1 MTELKILIQG
11 YSKQEGN
18 GSLSSSTCVLVKEKG
33 LNILVDPGIAKEKL
47 ALALKNEGLKPE
59 DIQYILLTHSH
70 VDHAYAIALFPS
82 AKILDDEWIY
92 DGDKIE
98 KHDGFIPGTELAI
111 IHTPGHTLDHC
122 SLAVSTE
129 QGMVV
134 IAGDVFWWPD
144 HEEQKVEVGK
154 HDEFAVD
161 RKLLIESREKILKIA
176 DFVIPGHGKMFRVEK
191 QK

>member
-1 MTELKILIQG
+1 MAQVKILIQG
-11 YSKQEGN
+11 YVRDKENVSH
-18 GSLSSSTCVLVKEKG
+18 SSSTCVLVKDKD
-33 LNILVDPGIAKEKL
+33 LNILVDPGRAREKL
-47 ALALKNEGLKPE
+47 AQALANEGLKPE
-59 DIQYILLTHSH
+59 DIHYILLTHFH
-70 VDHAYAIALFPS
+70 LDHAFGMALFPQ
-82 AKILDDEWIY
+82 AKILDNEWIY
-92 DGDKIE
+92 VGDQEE
-98 KHDGFIPGTELAI
+98 KHDGFIPETELAI
-111 IHTPGHTLDHC
+111 IQTPGHTLDHC
-122 SLAVSTE
+122 SLAVPTD

-176 DFVIPGHGKMFRVEK
+176 DFIIPGHGKMFRVEK